1 MIQKNSWIVCA
12 ALVLILSAAGC
23 NGKDRSKPENGE
35 TAGISDMKA
44 ENPASE
50 ILKEMLTDY
59 PPVIQ
64 ESIMSDTDGFLAL
77 VTKVLDLPEEMFVMA
92 DKQHALGEDFIPGD
106 LVPLTDY
113 PELSLSRKTL
123 KLRKI
128 VLPDLLRMV
137 SDAQKEGLTLVV
149 SSAYRSYDYQKM
161 LFEREVKLYGLE
173 TAERESARPGTSQH
187 QLGVTIDFGSI
198 SDEYA
203 DTPPGKWL
211 LKYGWKYGFSLSY
224 PKGYEWLT
232 GYRPEVWHYRYIT
245 PVGTELQ
252 RKYFNDV
259 QQYMLMFLNENR
271 TYLVQ
276 LMKEMAAGQ
285 I

>member
-1 MIQKNSWIVCA
+1 MILRNNLIICFI
-12 ALVLILSAAGC
+12 LILILLSAGCSGKENDNKPESPEHKADASAA
-23 NGKDRSKPENGE
+23 
-35 TAGISDMKA
+35 A
-44 ENPASE
+44 E
-50 ILKEMLTDY
+50 LREMLADY
-59 PPVIQ
+59 PP
-64 ESIMSDTDGFLAL
+64 SIRDNILNNPGDFLSLAGKAL
-77 VTKVLDLPEEMFVMA
+77 ELPEEMFVMA
-92 DKQHALGEDFIPGD
+92 DKQHALGKDFVPGD

-113 PELSLSRKTL
+113 PELSLSRKSL
-123 KLRKI
+123 KLRKV

-137 SDAQKEGLTLVV
+137 SDAEKEGLSLVI

-198 SDEYA
+198 SDDYA
-203 DTPPGKWL
+203 DTPAGKWL
-211 LKYGWKYGFSLSY
+211 LNNAWKYGFSLSY

-271 TYLVQ
+271 TELVK
-276 LMKEMAAGQ
+276 LIK
-285 I
+285 

>member
-1 MIQKNSWIVCA
+1 MIQKGSLFIAVVV
-12 ALVLILSAAGC
+12 VLILLTTGCSA
-23 NGKDRSKPENGE
+23 KDSSKPENGKK
-35 TAGISDMKA
+35 AGISDMQA

-50 ILKEMLTDY
+50 RLQEMLTDY

-77 VTKVLDLPEEMFVMA
+77 VKKALELPDEIFVMA
-92 DKQHALGEDFIPGD
+92 DKKHALGEDFIPED

-113 PELSLSRKTL
+113 SALTLSRKNL
-123 KLRKI
+123 KLRMI
-128 VLPDLLRMV
+128 VVPDLLRMV
-137 SDAQKEGLTLVV
+137 ADAQKEGLTLVV
-149 SSAYRSYDYQKM
+149 SSTYRSYDYQKM

-198 SDEYA
+198 TDEYA
-203 DTPPGKWL
+203 NTPPGKWL
-211 LKYGWKYGFSLSY
+211 LQNGWKYGFSLSY

-252 RKYFNDV
+252 RRYFNDV
-259 QQYMLMFLNENR
+259 QQYLLMFINENR
-271 TYLVQ
+271 NRLREI
-276 LMKEMAAGQ
+276 LDLF
-285 I
+285 